1 VLIRLIAKGGKGLEE
16 LDVLQHVATGH
27 RAFLGDNHCLP
38 MLRTL
43 VLEDMTFGVFPFMK
57 TGFTSPWYYNVEEV
71 FDAVLQVLQ
80 VRNTWLAFKYRSD
93 SSVRDSS
100 SSIAT
105 LLPTVMWVRIT
116 F

>member
-16 LDVLQHVATGH
+16 LDVLQYVATGH

-43 VLEDMTFGVFPFMK
+43 ALEDMIFGVFPFMA

-80 VRNTWLAFKYRSD
+80 VRNAHLHLNVIPILVLGFRVSP
-93 SSVRDSS
+93 SESGCS
-100 SSIAT
+100 
-105 LLPTVMWVRIT
+105 P
-116 F
+116 